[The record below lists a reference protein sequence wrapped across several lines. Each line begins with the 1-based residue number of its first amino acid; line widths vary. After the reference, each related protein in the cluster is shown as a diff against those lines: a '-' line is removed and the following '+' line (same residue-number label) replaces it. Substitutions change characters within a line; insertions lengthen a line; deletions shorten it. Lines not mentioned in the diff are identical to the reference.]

1 MSNEILDN
9 PIFASNIIPK
19 FTHNEEI
26 DSALL
31 DNLEMETHEDLSY
44 AMFPIIEQVPEN
56 KRGIVRLFIAN
67 TGDLSLT
74 IHVYYSLVG
83 WFSDLHKNTKKISVE
98 KIIIN
103 PKEVWYRDIVF
114 KSNIKQGKNYFKISF
129 YQNKKLL
136 KSNHIEYSQI
146 REIQDIKQIERSNFL
161 GMTSKPY
168 INPRAANYWVFY
180 SLFGK
185 KKYVKESPV
194 LIIFKLVGF
203 LAGATFVALSLL
215 ITETFPEAILPV
227 SAIITI
233 LSFLS
238 FFSNLD
244 DKYVKLIYNLRLT
257 KNTRRGTLYL
267 AKEMPN
273 EILQKYCFSG
283 LNYGYETESD
293 ILYWKEGAIKLYEKL
308 IPLVGRLLHLS
319 TDIKPTSAVL
329 VSKVEEIKDKDELK
343 KKIEEG
349 IQLHYEEGIRF
360 DEGVEPLGK
369 DAEAVHTDV
378 RVFDSDTSMQPD
390 VTVIKT
396 DTTMEPQ
403 VDIIETKTK
412 MEPKVDV
419 ITTDSSLDNEIDPIE
434 IDSSLESKV
443 IPIET
448 EPKSLVTK
456 VRGVVIGKHTDVAT
470 IPEPKKLPFTK
481 KDESKKSMK
490 DREDSEN

>member
-1 MSNEILDN
+1 MSNEIFDN
-9 PIFASNIIPK
+9 PVFASNIIPK
-19 FTHNEEI
+19 FTQNEEI

-31 DNLEMETHEDLSY
+31 DNLEMETYENLSY
-44 AMFPIIEQVPEN
+44 TMFPIVEQVPEN

-67 TGDLSLT
+67 TGDLSRT

-83 WFSDLHKNTKKISVE
+83 WFSDLHKDIKKTLIE
-98 KIIIN
+98 KITIN

-129 YQNKKLL
+129 YENKKLL
-136 KSNHIEYSQI
+136 KSSHIEYLQI
-146 REIQDIKQIERSNFL
+146 RDIQDIKQIERSNFL

-194 LIIFKLVGF
+194 LIVFKLVGF
-203 LAGATFVALSLL
+203 LGGATFVTLALLMQNL
-215 ITETFPEAILPV
+215 FPEVILPV
-227 SAIITI
+227 SAIIAI

-244 DKYVKLIYNLRLT
+244 DKYVKQIYNFKLT
-257 KNTRRGTLYL
+257 KNTRRGTLFL
-267 AKEMPN
+267 AKQMPN
-273 EILQKYCFSG
+273 ETLQKYCFSG

-293 ILYWKEGAIKLYEKL
+293 TLYWKEGAIKLYEKL

-319 TDIKPTSAVL
+319 TDIKPTSVVL

-360 DEGVEPLGK
+360 DEGVDPLGE
-369 DAEAVHTDV
+369 DAEAVKTDV
-378 RVFDSDTSMQPD
+378 QVFDSDTSMQPE

-396 DTTMEPQ
+396 ETTMEPE
-403 VDIIETKTK
+403 VEIIETKTK
-412 MEPKVDV
+412 MEP
-419 ITTDSSLDNEIDPIE
+419 EIDPIE
-434 IDSSLESKV
+434 TDSSMDIE
-443 IPIET
+443 IDPIET
-448 EPKSLVTK
+448 DSSMDIEIDPIKIEPKKLVSK

-481 KDESKKSMK
+481 KDDTKKSAK
-490 DREDSEN
+490 NIDDTEK